1 MDFYQ
6 FTNEAAVERESQKV
20 LHKILS
26 DKSYTNPEKISLLLS
41 EYEKRQVRLDAQLS
55 KAIKSQIESI
65 SQSRESVLEANAWMK
80 EASDT
85 TAVLRQVWADQ
96 SAFHGLMEDITELTT
111 YENNLSRVIEQLTY
125 FIDMES

>member
-6 FTNEAAVERESQKV
+6 FANEEAVEREAQKV
-20 LHKILS
+20 LYRILS
-26 DKSYTNPEKISLLLS
+26 DKSYTNPEKISLLLT

-65 SQSRESVLEANAWMK
+65 NQSRESVQEANMWMK

-85 TAVLRQVWADQ
+85 TSTLKQVWADQ
-96 SAFHGLMEDITELTT
+96 SGFHDLMEDISVLTT